1 QLEDVRGR
9 RERERLRAQTWPG
22 FEWNFGGAMSIEAQD
37 LLLFS
42 DIEITEA
49 MNTAAAQHGK
59 TQSSA
64 IRTYRKERLDAIEA
78 RLEREQAKPNFDE
91 IVDPAITRRL
101 GQIKRELGGKGGGKG
116 GGGKSPRPDLTDAD
130 IEELKAEF
138 EMLEEEFEAQMEAA
152 DESIFEI
159 AGDFGKGEDVRRK
172 ADQTIARSLQSF
184 VQSVLSD
191 LGINDGY
198 RFRLRVLRQMYP
210 GVNQPSAD
218 PLFARRINDAEE
230 TGNRDLAAE
239 LIEQRRAFRE
249 GMNNIWD
256 RLIQALDD
264 GEDFDMQ
271 DMMKLSGFEGEKG
284 SKGGKGGKGGKNASK
299 APKKSPR
306 DQAFA
311 DARAFDRKF
320 TDELL
325 PEGGAEGRAEMV
337 IDRSGGAGNILISVS
352 GADGPESIQFTDGA
366 MMIVENG
373 QEYEVPMDG
382 PMAIGMDIAGEMFGS
397 RGVLLPLDT
406 LSIRELAG
414 VSEDDQGLLDAIID
428 DYRLSCADNLPEREI
443 IEFTEDDPASMM
455 NMMADSENRRRERNQ
470 AIRSADELLFSTL
483 SALFPERASAI
494 ATFDITRQRSW
505 LLARIGSGGMEGIA
519 MMFMGG
525 GTDEGWKVDL
535 RELVTGNSWTPE
547 DPAAFQNAL
556 EVWEQVILEPLEELA
571 EHRES
576 GMSMTDMI
584 GMSMG
589 DGEKND
595 DIDPMKMMKDM
606 MGRQQKRTELIDAA
620 NEVTDDAASSLSL
633 LLPLDESDAFD
644 LFYGLAS
651 VPSIGRDPDLLDPA
665 FEKALTLD
673 SLRMEQREALAG
685 LAADYRASLR
695 EVNQQ
700 MLGMHRRM
708 PNIDMGSMFGAMMPF
723 GDKGEEGDGKRMQ
736 EQFELQ
742 QNLQKQIDR
751 LRAER
756 KDLHQKTRE
765 QLKGFLDP
773 TQITRGGLQRLLEP
787 QRLPPEIQQMLGGG
801 MMMGGPGF

>member
-1 QLEDVRGR
+1 
-9 RERERLRAQTWPG
+9 
-22 FEWNFGGAMSIEAQD
+22 
-37 LLLFS
+37 
-42 DIEITEA
+42 
-49 MNTAAAQHGK
+49 
-59 TQSSA
+59 
-64 IRTYRKERLDAIEA
+64 
-78 RLEREQAKPNFDE
+78 
-91 IVDPAITRRL
+91 
-101 GQIKRELGGKGGGKG
+101 
-116 GGGKSPRPDLTDAD
+116 
-130 IEELKAEF
+130 
-138 EMLEEEFEAQMEAA
+138 
-152 DESIFEI
+152 
-159 AGDFGKGEDVRRK
+159 
-172 ADQTIARSLQSF
+172 
-184 VQSVLSD
+184 
-191 LGINDGY
+191 
-198 RFRLRVLRQMYP
+198 
-210 GVNQPSAD
+210 
-218 PLFARRINDAEE
+218 
-230 TGNRDLAAE
+230 
-239 LIEQRRAFRE
+239 
-249 GMNNIWD
+249 
-256 RLIQALDD
+256 
-264 GEDFDMQ
+264 
-271 DMMKLSGFEGEKG
+271 
-284 SKGGKGGKGGKNASK
+284 
-299 APKKSPR
+299 
-306 DQAFA
+306 
-311 DARAFDRKF
+311 
-320 TDELL
+320 
-325 PEGGAEGRAEMV
+325 
-337 IDRSGGAGNILISVS
+337 
-352 GADGPESIQFTDGA
+352 
-366 MMIVENG
+366 
-373 QEYEVPMDG
+373 
-382 PMAIGMDIAGEMFGS
+382 
-397 RGVLLPLDT
+397 
-406 LSIRELAG
+406 
-414 VSEDDQGLLDAIID
+414 
-428 DYRLSCADNLPEREI
+428 
-443 IEFTEDDPASMM
+443 
-455 NMMADSENRRRERNQ
+455 
-470 AIRSADELLFSTL
+470 
-483 SALFPERASAI
+483 
-494 ATFDITRQRSW
+494 
-505 LLARIGSGGMEGIA
+505 MEGIA

-606 MGRQQKRTELIDAA
+606 MDRQQKRTELIDAA
-620 NEVTDDAASSLSL
+620 NEITDDAASSLSL